1 MFELGVRMMRKL
13 LIAIVAVLLLG
24 GAGIGAAQVSGH
36 PIAAF
41 LVGQLSRAP
50 KPAASP
56 QVKQTLTS
64 DLPQTEASKDNR
76 NTPAPSPSPTAP
88 PPIAPSPAATPT
100 PSPKAGGGAPPSHTT
115 PTPAPK
121 PRPTPVVVATPRPT
135 PPPPPPVPDS
145 GTLPSLTLNFGASPG
160 YGPLTVTTNPG
171 QSTYSNTW
179 TYPSGS
185 FSSPNFSVTWANEA
199 LCITLQTQNDSL
211 PTDTVQLDVTSSVTE
226 CGDSRT
232 FELNG
237 AGGGPGGGVI
247 VLTVTV
253 AWWNGGGA

>member
-1 MFELGVRMMRKL
+1 MFELGVWMMKKL
-13 LIAIVAVLLLG
+13 LVAVVAVLLLG

-36 PIAAF
+36 PLTAL

-50 KPAASP
+50 KTVVVP
-56 QVKQTLTS
+56 QGKQTLTS
-64 DLPQTEASKDNR
+64 ELPQTEASKDNR
-76 NTPAPSPSPTAP
+76 NVATPSPSLTAP

-100 PSPKAGGGAPPSHTT
+100 PSPKTGGGAPSYT
-115 PTPAPK
+115 PPPKPK
-121 PRPTPVVVATPRPT
+121 PRPTPVVVATPPPT

-145 GTLPSLTLNFGASPG
+145 GTLPSLTLNFSASTG
-160 YGPLTVTTNPG
+160 YGPLTVVTNPG

-247 VLTVTV
+247 ILTVTV